1 MNWTRRHFVYLVASS
16 AAALGLLKFSPVLRA
31 KLSFDDWRALPGSKL
46 SLSLDTDEK
55 NLTIDLI
62 AQTENGEQTIE
73 SFPAQRL
80 MCVEIPFVHTK
91 NESFLL
97 FAQARGNFRN
107 TVRSEPVE
115 VLADAFRFGL

>member
-16 AAALGLLKFSPVLRA
+16 AAALGLLKFAPSLRA
-31 KLSFDDWRALPGSKL
+31 KLSFEDWRALPGSKL
-46 SLSLDTDEK
+46 SLLLDTDAE

-62 AQTENGEQTIE
+62 AQTENGEQKID
-73 SFPAQRL
+73 SFPAQPH
-80 MCVEIPFVHTK
+80 MCVEIPFVHTQ

-97 FAQARGNFRN
+97 FAQAHGNFRN

-115 VLADAFRFGL
+115 VLADPLRFGL